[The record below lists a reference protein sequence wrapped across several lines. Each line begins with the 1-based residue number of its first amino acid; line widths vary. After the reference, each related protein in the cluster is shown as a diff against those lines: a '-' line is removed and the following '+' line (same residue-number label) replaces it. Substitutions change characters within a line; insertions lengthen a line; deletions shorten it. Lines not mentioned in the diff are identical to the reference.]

1 MTNLTIIQ
9 TIIVALIPM
18 AQLYARVVWLKGSL
32 DKMWT
37 LIPIFMF
44 PPFSLVPALM
54 MKFGWIKDG
63 PGGKPYDHFMWI
75 PIISKFM
82 LAAFVPKILELF
94 SEDPSDI
101 AILFSSLFIQLLI
114 NMIPN
119 LVRRGNNCNSISFNS
134 FGKAFVDGT
143 IANGIGELIPFI
155 LGWVP
160 FVGIFLSII
169 GMIPVIGD
177 FVDSII
183 WTLGYSLA
191 YIFINMM
198 NADKMQSYC
207 DTGFLGRM
215 LSDKIA
221 FFVLLIL
228 TILIKVFNEYSPI

>member
-1 MTNLTIIQ
+1 MTQLSIIA
-9 TIIVALIPM
+9 TIIVAFIPM
-18 AQLYARVVWLKGSL
+18 AQLYARVFWLNGSL

-37 LIPIFMF
+37 LIPLFWI
-44 PPFSLVPALM
+44 PPFSFIPAIM

-75 PIISKFM
+75 PIIAKFM
-82 LAAFVPKILELF
+82 LAAFVPKILGLF

-114 NMIPN
+114 NTIPN
-119 LVRRGNNCNSISFNS
+119 LIRTAKNCGSIGFNS
-134 FGKAFVDGT
+134 FGKALVDGT
-143 IANGIGELIPFI
+143 IANGIGELVPFI

-160 FVGIFLSII
+160 FVGIFISII

-177 FVDSII
+177 FMESII
-183 WTLGYSLA
+183 WTLGYIMA

-207 DTGFLGRM
+207 NTGFLGRM

-228 TILIKVFNEYSPI
+228 TILIKIFNEYSPI